1 MKKIS
6 LSEIRAPHSVDDF
19 RVNLLKY
26 FNSSYSMSDKTIKAL
41 RKQGA
46 YVGKKGSVIAHP
58 LRTNR
63 SGYMDVSEIDSIHD
77 LAKKWYE
84 ENLHLFL
91 SQMPGRPPVE
101 DPPCDLYLEPLIIPL
116 NTDGWLELNRLPETS
131 LLGKTKFK
139 SHNYYVYPAQLPIAK
154 TMEWFLQWFNDENC
168 IIYENE
174 EGDDDSG
181 EELFDLR
188 RKYYPTDFDSMKWRP
203 IFYDILLYPFYKRV
217 FGRYFDNHNIDKVRE
232 EVKSMV
238 ESLPRRFG

>member
-1 MKKIS
+1 
-6 LSEIRAPHSVDDF
+6 
-19 RVNLLKY
+19 
-26 FNSSYSMSDKTIKAL
+26 
-41 RKQGA
+41 
-46 YVGKKGSVIAHP
+46 
-58 LRTNR
+58 
-63 SGYMDVSEIDSIHD
+63 
-77 LAKKWYE
+77 
-84 ENLHLFL
+84 
-91 SQMPGRPPVE
+91 
-101 DPPCDLYLEPLIIPL
+101 
-116 NTDGWLELNRLPETS
+116 
-131 LLGKTKFK
+131 
-139 SHNYYVYPAQLPIAK
+139 
-154 TMEWFLQWFNDENC
+154 MEWFLQWFNDENC

>member
-26 FNSSYSMSDKTIKAL
+26 FNSSYSMSDKTIEAL
-41 RKQGA
+41 SKQGA

-131 LLGKTKFK
+131 LLGKKK
-139 SHNYYVYPAQLPIAK
+139 NLNH
-154 TMEWFLQWFNDENC
+154 
-168 IIYENE
+168 IIIM
-174 EGDDDSG
+174 
-181 EELFDLR
+181 F
-188 RKYYPTDFDSMKWRP
+188 
-203 IFYDILLYPFYKRV
+203 ILLNSPTRKLWNGFCNGLTMRTVLFTKMKKVMMIPVRNYSIYV
-217 FGRYFDNHNIDKVRE
+217 ENITQRI
-232 EVKSMV
+232 SI
-238 ESLPRRFG
+238 L